1 MPNYALYYGAEGR
14 DSMGVYK
21 GINSQTNVK
30 WSLPA
35 LGRLRDKCTLDW
47 NSGKGR
53 LEGDLLAKANLVT

>member
-1 MPNYALYYGAEGR
+1 MPNYAPYCGAEGR

-21 GINSQTNVK
+21 GVNSQANVK

-47 NSGKGR
+47 NSGKR
-53 LEGDLLAKANLVT
+53 RQEGDLLAKANLFT